1 MRAARD
7 DEALE
12 RDRRDP
18 PIERIA
24 AESHFLDDAR
34 ERMRRHRDAGQVE
47 LGHQQIERRNHD
59 RRMVNGDHDR
69 SAVNAGPEQHCVKG
83 RGPSRGVDRSMRAAA
98 ASQITDRRNPVA
110 GGWVEH

>member
-7 DEALE
+7 DDALE
-12 RDRRDP
+12 RDRLDP

-34 ERMRRHRDAGQVE
+34 ERMR
-47 LGHQQIERRNHD
+47 
-59 RRMVNGDHDR
+59 
-69 SAVNAGPEQHCVKG
+69 
-83 RGPSRGVDRSMRAAA
+83 AAA
-98 ASQITDRRNPVA
+98 ASQITDRRNRVA